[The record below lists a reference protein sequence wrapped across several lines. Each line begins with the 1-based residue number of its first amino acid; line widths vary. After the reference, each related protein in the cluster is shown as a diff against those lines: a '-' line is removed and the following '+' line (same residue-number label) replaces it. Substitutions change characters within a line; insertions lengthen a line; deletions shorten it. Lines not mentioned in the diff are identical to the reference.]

1 MTRRKRKKKK
11 KKKKQKARGAGCAA
25 GTGGPGALE
34 AGPGGMAGEVVH
46 LWSAPRCCSTS
57 LMYSF
62 AQRADVAAVLDEPLY
77 PAWLRAHPEA
87 ERPVSAETLPA
98 SVGSSRVADR

>member
-1 MTRRKRKKKK
+1 
-11 KKKKQKARGAGCAA
+11 
-25 GTGGPGALE
+25 
-34 AGPGGMAGEVVH
+34 MAGEVVH

-87 ERPVSAETLPA
+87 ERPVSADTNTA
-98 SVGSSRVADR
+98 GARRHSRAADR